1 MYQPFKNTTTRCLFR
16 LHICHCI
23 GYGFCISVI
32 LRNKFP
38 PKNNEYE
45 ERLNIC
51 AWQCYCKIMLLNIKY
66 VKTLSISNNAV
77 HFPLVYEFK
86 S

>member
-45 ERLNIC
+45 ERLKHLC
-51 AWQCYCKIMLLNIKY
+51 MAMLLQNNVTKY
-66 VKTLSISNNAV
+66 
-77 HFPLVYEFK
+77 
-86 S
+86 